1 GADDVPGAERL
12 VVAGRVG
19 SLTLRLAGDVEPP
32 STASDGRVGAV
43 VWGDVYFQDELRRVL
58 GLERDAGRA
67 AIAVAAYRRWGEALP
82 SRVVGR
88 CAIVLYDAQEDL
100 LMAARDRVGMVPLY
114 RRGLAGSDGAT
125 NGAATPG
132 YDFALSTD
140 AFAAAGTTRPG
151 LDLEV
156 VVAFL
161 ARFRPD
167 LPETFLDG
175 VQRVPPGHVLVI
187 VEGEE
192 RVTRHWF
199 PPVVGEDT

>member
-1 GADDVPGAERL
+1 MSTQANPLQDVPRAVPASHDRDGRGTGSWVVRFRRHAPEAGGFGTTAPGAAALAPGVVVGGADDVPGAERL

-100 LMAARDRVGMVPLY
+100 LMAARD
-114 RRGLAGSDGAT
+114 
-125 NGAATPG
+125 
-132 YDFALSTD
+132 
-140 AFAAAGTTRPG
+140 
-151 LDLEV
+151 
-156 VVAFL
+156 
-161 ARFRPD
+161 
-167 LPETFLDG
+167 
-175 VQRVPPGHVLVI
+175 
-187 VEGEE
+187 
-192 RVTRHWF
+192 
-199 PPVVGEDT
+199 